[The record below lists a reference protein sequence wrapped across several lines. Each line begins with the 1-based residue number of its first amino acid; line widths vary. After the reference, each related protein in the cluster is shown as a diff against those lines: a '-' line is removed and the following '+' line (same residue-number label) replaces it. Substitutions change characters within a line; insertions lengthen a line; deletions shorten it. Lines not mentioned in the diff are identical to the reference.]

1 VPVAGAYEAKLLA
14 GFSAEE
20 SRLLQRLLATLEDA
34 ASGIAREGFGMA
46 VGVDLRAHV
55 KQR

>member
-1 VPVAGAYEAKLLA
+1 MPVAGAYEAKLLA